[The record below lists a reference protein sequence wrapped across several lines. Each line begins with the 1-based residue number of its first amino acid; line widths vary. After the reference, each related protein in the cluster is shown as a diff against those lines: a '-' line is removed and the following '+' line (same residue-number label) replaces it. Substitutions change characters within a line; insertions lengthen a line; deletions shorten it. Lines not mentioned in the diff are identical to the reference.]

1 MSFTERIKQVMTS
14 ITGTQEQKVE
24 EPQFTDIQQIFLNT
38 PEHIEEGIA
47 LADKTIIPDA
57 ANVQH
62 ITFVGM
68 GGSVHPGFL
77 LKTYLEN
84 IDCKKQ
90 INLIRED
97 EVARG
102 RFFPASE
109 SGADNVFGVRRL
121 VIVRG
126 RIDQLGAV
134 LIMRHI
140 VRGGPLEHIVNFV
153 AKFN

>member
-14 ITGTQEQKVE
+14 ITGAEKKTE
-24 EPQFTDIQQIFLNT
+24 EPQFTDIHQIFLNT
-38 PEHIEEGIA
+38 PEHIEQGIA

-84 IDCKKQ
+84 ID
-90 INLIRED
+90 
-97 EVARG
+97 
-102 RFFPASE
+102 
-109 SGADNVFGVRRL
+109 
-121 VIVRG
+121 
-126 RIDQLGAV
+126 
-134 LIMRHI
+134 
-140 VRGGPLEHIVNFV
+140 
-153 AKFN
+153 